1 MINIINKQNF
11 SPAIKQKF
19 EEKIRHIENLANC
32 RCVDLFSGLGGYV
45 LETMEDTGQGR
56 TGNINQYIYV
66 VIDGEF
72 GEKVS
77 EEAFIKILNI
87 SYLLTI
93 YFNYR
98 KIDNYSLWVKTIN
111 RLLTTTFSEL
121 KRFGKLSLSYPDF
134 VGLVWGVTTTLIR
147 FYKSLVRALLIST
160 HINQCSPTFRES
172 FDRFKQLYQEYQ
184 FPTTFAELKHTI
196 PEESFSSD
204 DDTGKAEEVDKETAM
219 KLEAMKLVFKTY
231 FCDTAF
237 LPKLKECI
245 DKYVHKKADLKKVYL
260 ALKQLD
266 FFKDVN
272 QDKWEAFAE
281 MLLVCNLYDKEI
293 LCIDDKD
300 NQIKKLA
307 DSIRLGRKGPCEA
320 LILSINQIRDKNAWS
335 NCTH

>member
-66 VIDGEF
+66 VIDEEF

-98 KIDNYSLWVKTIN
+98 EIDNYSLWVKTIN
-111 RLLTTTFSEL
+111 GLLTTTFSEL

-147 FYKSLVRALLIST
+147 FYKSLVCALLIST

-219 KLEAMKLVFKTY
+219 KFEAMKLVFKTY
-231 FCDTAF
+231 FCDIDF
-237 LPKLKECI
+237 LKPLRKFIVEHVNSKAELKI
-245 DKYVHKKADLKKVYL
+245 IYL
-260 ALKQLD
+260 ALKRNGFLIEKN
-266 FFKDVN
+266 KDN
-272 QDKWEAFAE
+272 WEAFAE
-281 MLLVCNLYDKEI
+281 MLLKCELLDRQKLKMKNNYSVKS
-293 LCIDDKD
+293 
-300 NQIKKLA
+300 LA
-307 DSIRLGRKGPCEA
+307 DSIRQGKKNPSENLLMLTR
-320 LILSINQIRDKNAWS
+320 QIRSKSCW
-335 NCTH
+335 